1 MKRKRFNG
9 NFSYVKDI
17 GKVRIA
23 NEDECRV
30 VVNSA
35 GCVLMMVADGM
46 GGHNK
51 GDFASKRTVEILCE
65 MFKEKKTFI
74 NSFFAA
80 QWLQRSIKSANS
92 KIYNIQDKDSDYK
105 GMGTTLA
112 LVLLLKNK
120 LITVNCGDSRIYW
133 VKNNDLVQLT
143 EDQTYVNFLLR
154 SGQITEDEVAT
165 HPDRHIL
172 TNAIGLFPS
181 ISIDLRI
188 FNYSGEKI
196 FICSDGVYNNVK
208 KNDILNILNTKL
220 SIADKAQSIISLGN
234 YNGGSDN
241 MSLVIRETTND

>member
-1 MKRKRFNG
+1 MKRKKFEG
-9 NFSYVKDI
+9 NFSYKKDI

-23 NEDECRV
+23 NEDECKV
-30 VVNSA
+30 VVNGS

-51 GDFASKRTVEILCE
+51 GDFASIKTVEILSE

-74 NSFFAA
+74 NAFFAS
-80 QWLQRSIKSANS
+80 QWLQRSIKNANS
-92 KIYNIQDKDSDYK
+92 RIYNIQDKDPDYK

-120 LITVNCGDSRIYW
+120 IITANCGDSRVYW

-165 HPDRHIL
+165 HPDRHVL

-181 ISIDLRI
+181 ISID
-188 FNYSGEKI
+188 FKVYNYSGEKI

-208 KNDILNILNTKL
+208 KKDILNVLNTKL
-220 SIADKAQSIISLGN
+220 STEDKAQSIISLGN

-241 MSLVIRETTND
+241 MSLVIWESFND